1 MWMSHEITVPFRL
14 VLAVVVTA
22 WALKSQRIM
31 DQFEHGQADK
41 KEIAIAVWDLVDAI
55 IEEGEKRNAPD
66 TTDAVDDAD
75 NAG

>member
-1 MWMSHEITVPFRL
+1 
-14 VLAVVVTA
+14 
-22 WALKSQRIM
+22 M

-75 NAG
+75 NAAG